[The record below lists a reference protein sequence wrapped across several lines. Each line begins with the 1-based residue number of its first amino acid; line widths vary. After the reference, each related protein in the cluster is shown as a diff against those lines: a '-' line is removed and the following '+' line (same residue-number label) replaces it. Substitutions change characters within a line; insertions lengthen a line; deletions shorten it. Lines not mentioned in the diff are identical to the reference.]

1 MRRIRSLDFELE
13 PSAVCIGKFDGI
25 HRGHRLL
32 IQAAK
37 KTKLPVVMFTFESTR
52 QNGIYSQAEKEDLAE
67 KAGVDIFISVP
78 VTEAFRH
85 MAPVEFVEQVLVQR
99 CHAKEIFIGTDFC
112 FGHNRS
118 GNARMLKEWES
129 TYSFHVHILEKL
141 SLGGSEVSSTR
152 IRSQLEKG
160 EMGEVSSLL
169 GMPYFIQGEVVSGR
183 HLGRTMEIPTA
194 NLIPAPGKIL
204 PPKGVYAIMLTVDG
218 KIRKGVGNLGVK
230 PTVSGDNPMGL
241 EVWIFDFHEDIYG
254 KKIRAHL
261 VSYLRPERKFDSMDQ
276 LKEQISRDT
285 IRAKEILSQPEAE
298 SLLLSLPD

>member
-1 MRRIRSLDFELE
+1 
-13 PSAVCIGKFDGI
+13 
-25 HRGHRLL
+25 
-32 IQAAK
+32 
-37 KTKLPVVMFTFESTR
+37 
-52 QNGIYSQAEKEDLAE
+52 
-67 KAGVDIFISVP
+67 
-78 VTEAFRH
+78 
-85 MAPVEFVEQVLVQR
+85 
-99 CHAKEIFIGTDFC
+99 
-112 FGHNRS
+112 
-118 GNARMLKEWES
+118 
-129 TYSFHVHILEKL
+129 
-141 SLGGSEVSSTR
+141 
-152 IRSQLEKG
+152 
-160 EMGEVSSLL
+160 MGEVASLL